1 MNPHTTYKKT
11 AKGLEEM
18 ATRAYRL
25 AARERSIL
33 VLVDGK
39 STGAEL
45 IAKGRSF
52 GDSEAFVN
60 RLLEAGFI
68 EPAGDGSASS
78 ASGRPAPPDRMP
90 PLPGSAAAAAP
101 STASLKDAINFAR
114 HFLFETLGP
123 DADTLAA
130 RIESARNGA
139 DLTAAL
145 EKGRDAIAAIA
156 GRRKAELY
164 WEGIA
169 DRTGKP
175 VQVTAAAGRSE
186 PAGG

>member
-1 MNPHTTYKKT
+1 MNPHITYKKT

-18 ATRAYRL
+18 ATRAHRL

-33 VLVDGK
+33 VLVDGR

-52 GDSEAFVN
+52 GDSEAFLN

-68 EPAGDGSASS
+68 EPAGGGASS
-78 ASGRPAPPDRMP
+78 V
-90 PLPGSAAAAAP
+90 PGSQALPERVPTSPGNAIPAAP
-101 STASLKDAINFAR
+101 SPTSLREAINFAR

-123 DADTLAA
+123 DADTLAS
-130 RIESARNGA
+130 RIESARNGVE
-139 DLTAAL
+139 LTAAL

-156 GRRKAELY
+156 GRRKSELY

-169 DRTGKP
+169 ARTGKP
-175 VQVTAAAGRSE
+175 FQ
-186 PAGG
+186 